1 MKNPALSAILL
12 PKLSYR
18 RAKAIT
24 LALAITCAAVSAFAA
39 KPIPIANGRHATAF
53 ASTITSFAPTSG
65 APGTLV
71 TITGTGFTAAS
82 TVTVGG
88 KLAIVTS
95 YTATQIVGMVMPGAA
110 TGKVTVNTGAD
121 VNSATNF
128 TVTPTSFPTQQLG
141 AKLADTATYPN
152 AYQLQYAESHGGLP
166 LPATSYRYKNVKQG
180 NNVVVS
186 ADGNTAVAA
195 SLVGLNYET
204 QQAYAIP
211 GGLTFYEKHN
221 GAWVKTGYYFLNFSI
236 GPAPFGKA
244 LALNAN
250 GTVLF
255 VTHSADFDPYNAP
268 ISIFEKQ
275 NGVWKPTTFQG
286 YGQSVAVSADGN
298 TAVTG
303 YGALRYVRGGV
314 IATEFTT
321 VYHRINGNLTKDPT
335 LPGDGS
341 FNLTGIPDSVKT
353 VDFGEN
359 KQAGG
364 NVALS
369 ADGKTLAATSYSN
382 GTFIMKLNGTQWVKE
397 ELLTGA
403 AGLISLSADGN
414 VLVSTN
420 SGYPANTAPGYT
432 KLFTRTGSTWSSAQI
447 IPEAGT
453 ASITADGNIILF
465 SGNSGPVIYARN
477 NAGVWVKQNSALSAD
492 PATSV
497 AISADGTTAF
507 SGNVDDSSVGQVQ
520 TKIYTGNT
528 VYENGQYTT
537 TTDTSYRTDP
547 YGSLTAYSVAPPT
560 SIASVSPTT
569 GPVGTLVKVT
579 GVSLNGATL
588 NIGGKDAIVV
598 SNTGTVI
605 TGMVMPGAVTGPVI
619 VTKGSTVTGG
629 NFTVTATPY
638 PKQQQ
643 GPIMADLNTYNGS
656 RPVGQGSSFALSAD
670 GNTAIAGSLNGLNG
684 VGRGGLTFYARTN
697 GTWAQSGQY
706 YASSSEDVRLGG
718 SISINAEGT
727 VAISG
732 SNYLGEASNGLVYA
746 FEKQNGLWKKT
757 SELGHGRTSSLSA
770 DGNTAVVGYAT
781 YDGVRVTEGI
791 TVYHRVNGAWVKDP
805 EVAGSPMPATIDL
818 GSGVTAGS
826 LVRISADG
834 KTIAAVSGNDRGTHV
849 LIHNGTN
856 WVVQTHLPLGDNATS
871 LSADGNILLIARNVY
886 MRTGTAWSLAQTIA
900 EPGDGAM
907 SADGNSIIF
916 TRNTGPV
923 VYTRNGAGTWV
934 KRNVT
939 LSEKFAPAVAISA
952 DGTTAFSGD
961 QTDFTFG
968 LPNGPGVGSVTA
980 YTTGDPITV
989 ASISPTAGPV
999 GTIIKVTGTGF
1010 LGTTVKI
1017 GGVNA
1022 VNVSNTG
1029 TTLTALVMPGT
1040 NTGAVTITDGDISAG
1055 NFTVTPTLYPNI
1067 QQGPALADTS
1077 KYISHNSARAP
1088 LSLYR
1093 AQQGYSVAISAD
1105 GNSALAGMGVGE
1117 IQNFVNGGVIFYE
1130 RQNGSWKQ
1138 SGGVFS
1144 TGSQNGNYGPRG
1156 YESTMNANGTI
1167 AIVTG
1172 QGARGINAGSFA
1184 AFYYKVNGVWTEGA
1198 GIGGGQ
1204 TAALSAD
1211 GNTAVI
1217 GDYHTGK
1224 GTKGGTPQIRTL
1236 KVYHRIGSNWVE
1248 GSDIPLSA
1256 NTTITAAVTTSTAA
1270 ISADAKVIA
1279 ASSPVGS
1286 NQYTSVFVKTDADW
1300 VLATDLPNIAGDK
1313 LALSGDGALLL
1324 ISNSNTGASVYSR
1337 NGDTW
1342 ALKQQLPQNGRGSLN
1357 IDGSVIMF
1365 AEGSGTVVYTRS
1377 GNANWVKQ
1385 TTSFGPSAGFAV
1397 AVSADGATAF
1407 IGNPRDSSKVP
1418 NQNVMIADANYPN
1431 VGDLTKPQPLG
1442 AAYAF
1447 VAGTPLNAPSGYAN
1461 TLTFTNTT
1469 TTSTTLS
1476 WTKGNG
1482 GLRAVFIGV
1491 KGTAAPLPADYTTYN
1506 ANAAYGSGKQLGTA
1520 GWYCVY
1526 NGDGSSVNISNL
1538 LAGTTYRAEVIEYN
1552 GSNGNERYLTT
1563 RFAPAD
1569 VTTVKAVGTVQASA
1583 VTFAGTTGTTTT
1595 VNWVNGN
1602 GTGRVVFISNSNS
1615 GSPLPANVYYS
1626 ANTRYTSGNQIGTTG
1641 WYCIYNGT
1649 GSTVNVVGL
1658 ASAQN
1663 YRVAVVEYSGT
1674 IAAPKY
1680 LTTGIVPS
1688 NLATPIEAPTGY
1700 STALTFSNTTATTS
1714 TLSWTNGNGAARIVF
1729 IKLGTSGGLTPV
1741 DGVGYAPNNPFTQG
1755 FPIDN
1760 GWYCVYRG
1768 TGSSVNLL
1776 GLSPSSTYRVSVVEY
1791 NGSGNTGGVAYGK
1804 RFNSNNVTTLAQPSV
1819 PATPPTGY
1827 AVSLAFSNTTATSS
1841 TLSWVNSNGAAR
1853 AVFVRI
1859 GTSGALG
1866 VTQQTTYSANNTF
1879 ALGTQAGTS
1888 GWFCVYNGTGNSVNI
1903 SGLNPSTT
1911 YRATVIEYN
1920 GAAGLEGYNLS
1931 RYNGA
1936 NTTTSAAPVLL
1947 LTTNQKR
1954 MLVEQ
1959 DVLSEDINTE
1969 LNVHQGMSPNADG
1982 VNDVFTID
1990 GIGAYPENTVQVM
2003 NSNGELIYSVSGY
2016 NNYSKAFDGHAAN
2029 GTLQKSGTY
2038 FYSLEYKKG
2047 AEVVRKTGYLII
2059 KY

>member
-1 MKNPALSAILL
+1 MNNLTLSAILL

-18 RAKAIT
+18 RAKAII
-24 LALAITCAAVSAFAA
+24 LALAISCTAFSASTA
-39 KPIPIANGRHATAF
+39 KPIPVANGRHATAF
-53 ASTITSFAPTSG
+53 ASTISSFAPASG

-71 TITGTGFTAAS
+71 TVTGTGFTSAS
-82 TVTVGG
+82 TLIIGG
-88 KLAIVTS
+88 KPAIVTS
-95 YTATQIVGMVMPGAA
+95 FTSTQIVGMVMPGAS

-128 TVTPTSFPTQQLG
+128 TVTPTPFPTQQLG
-141 AKLADTATYPN
+141 GKLADTTTYPN

-211 GGLTFYEKHN
+211 GGLTFYEKHD

-255 VTHSADFDPYNAP
+255 VTHSADYDPYNAP
-268 ISIFEKQ
+268 ISVFEKQ

-286 YGQSVAVSADGN
+286 NGQSVAVSADGN

-314 IATEFTT
+314 ITTEYTT
-321 VYHRINGNLTKDPT
+321 VYHRINGNWAKDPT

-353 VDFGEN
+353 IDFGEN
-359 KQAGG
+359 QKAGG

-369 ADGKTLAATSYSN
+369 ADGKTLAATSYLS

-403 AGLISLSADGN
+403 TGLISLSADGN
-414 VLVSTN
+414 VLISTN
-420 SGYPANTAPGYT
+420 AGYLGNTAPGYS
-432 KLFTRTGSTWSSAQI
+432 KLFTRAGSTWSSAQI
-447 IPEAGT
+447 IQEAGT
-453 ASITADGNIILF
+453 ESITADGNIILF
-465 SGNSGPVIYARN
+465 SGNSGPVIYIRN
-477 NAGVWVKQNSALSAD
+477 NAGVWVKQNKALSAGS
-492 PATSV
+492 ATSV

-507 SGNVDDSSVGQVQ
+507 SGNVDDNSVGQVK
-520 TKIYTGNT
+520 TKIYTSNT
-528 VYENGQYTT
+528 VYENGQYIT

-547 YGSLTAYSVAPPT
+547 YGSLTAYSVAPPM

-579 GVSLNGATL
+579 GTSLEGATL
-588 NIGGKDAIVV
+588 SIGGKDAIVV

-605 TGMVMPGAVTGPVI
+605 TGMVMPGTVTGVVSI
-619 VTKGSTVTGG
+619 TNGTTVAGG
-629 NFTVTATPY
+629 NFTVTPTPY

-656 RPVGQGSSFALSAD
+656 RPVGQGSSLALSAD
-670 GNTAIAGSLNGLNG
+670 GNTAMVGSLNGLNG
-684 VGRGGLTFYARTN
+684 VNRGGLTFYERNN

-706 YASSSEDVRLGG
+706 YATAAEDVQLGG
-718 SISINAEGT
+718 NISINADGT
-727 VAISG
+727 VAIS
-732 SNYLGEASNGLVYA
+732 ASNWRGGNAPENLVYA
-746 FEKQNGLWKKT
+746 FEKQNGVWKKT
-757 SELGHGRTSSLSA
+757 AELGRGFSASVSA
-770 DGNTAVVGYAT
+770 DGNTIAVGYGVSRAT
-781 YDGVRVTEGI
+781 PIQGVTI
-791 TVYHRVNGAWVKDP
+791 YHRINGIWVKDP
-805 EVAGSPMPATIDL
+805 EVPNSPVPATIDF
-818 GSGVTAGS
+818 GAGISAGAIVTM
-826 LVRISADG
+826 SADG
-834 KTIAAVSGNDRGTHV
+834 KTIAAASLFGHGTYIV
-849 LIHNGTN
+849 TYNGTK
-856 WVVQTHLPLGDNATS
+856 WVVQANIPQIENRMS
-871 LSADGNILLIARNVY
+871 LTADGNLLLMGGNIYARK
-886 MRTGTAWSLAQTIA
+886 GTAWSLAQTMP
-900 EPGDGAM
+900 EHTDGSI
-907 SADGNSIIF
+907 SADGNSIILS
-916 TRNTGPV
+916 RNTGPV

-934 KRNVT
+934 KRNVI
-939 LSEKFAPAVAISA
+939 LSDKFAPEVAISA
-952 DGTTAFSGD
+952 DGTTAFSSNS
-961 QTDFTFG
+961 TDFTFG
-968 LPNGPGVGSVTA
+968 LQGGPNVGSVTA
-980 YTTGDPITV
+980 YTTGEPTTV
-989 ASISPTAGPV
+989 ASVSPTTGPV
-999 GTIIKVTGTGF
+999 GTIIKLSGTGL
-1010 LGTTVKI
+1010 LGTGVKI
-1017 GGVNA
+1017 GGVDA
-1022 VNVSNTG
+1022 VIVNNTG
-1029 TTLTALVMPGT
+1029 TTMSALVMPGT
-1040 NTGAVTITDGDISAG
+1040 ITGAVTITDGNIAAG

-1067 QQGPALADTS
+1067 RQSPAMADTS
-1077 KYISHNSARAP
+1077 KYISHNPGRQP
-1088 LSLYR
+1088 LSLRR

-1105 GNSALAGMGVGE
+1105 GNSAVAGVGVGE

-1130 RQNGSWKQ
+1130 RQNGAWQQ

-1144 TGSQNGNYGPRG
+1144 TGSQNGNFGPRG
-1156 YESTMNANGTI
+1156 YESTMNADGTV

-1172 QGARGINAGSFA
+1172 QGATGVNSGNFAGV
-1184 AFYYKVNGVWTEGA
+1184 YYKVNGIWTEGA

-1224 GTKGGTPQIRTL
+1224 GTKGGVPQIRTL
-1236 KVYHRIGSNWVE
+1236 NVYNRIGSNWVQ
-1248 GSDIPLSA
+1248 GSDIPFSA
-1256 NTTITAAVTTSTAA
+1256 GTTATAA
-1270 ISADAKVIA
+1270 ISADGKVIA
-1279 ASSPVGS
+1279 GSTPVGS
-1286 NQYTSVFVKTDADW
+1286 NQYTSVFVKTDAEW

-1324 ISNSNTGASVYSR
+1324 ISNSITGASVYGR
-1337 NGDTW
+1337 NGNTW
-1342 ALKQQLPQNGRGSLN
+1342 ALKQQLPQNGRGSIN

-1365 AEGSGTVVYTRS
+1365 AEATGTVVYTRAGS
-1377 GNANWVKQ
+1377 ANWVKQ
-1385 TTSFGPSAGFAV
+1385 TTSFDPSAGFAI
-1397 AVSADGATAF
+1397 AVSADGTTAF
-1407 IGNPRDSSKVP
+1407 MGNPRDSSKVP
-1418 NQNVMIADANYPN
+1418 NQNVMIADAYYPN
-1431 VGDLTKPQPLG
+1431 VGDLTKLQALG
-1442 AAYAF
+1442 AVTAF
-1447 VAGTPLNAPSGYAN
+1447 VAGTPVNAPSGYAN

-1469 TTSTTLS
+1469 TTGTTLS

-1491 KGTAAPLPADYTTYN
+1491 KGTAAPLPADFTTYN
-1506 ANAAYGSGKQLGTA
+1506 ANAAYGSGKPLGTA

-1526 NGDGSSVNISNL
+1526 NGDGSSVNITNL

-1552 GSNGNERYLTT
+1552 GNNGNERYLTT

-1569 VTTVKAVGTVQASA
+1569 VTTLKAPGTVQASA

-1602 GTGRVVFISNSNS
+1602 GTGRAVFINKTNS
-1615 GSPLPANVYYS
+1615 GAPLPADVYYS
-1626 ANTRYTSGNQIGTTG
+1626 GNSKFTGGNQIGSSG

-1649 GSTVNVVGL
+1649 GSTANVTLLTSG
-1658 ASAQN
+1658 QT

-1680 LTTGIVPS
+1680 LTTGITPANVS
-1688 NLATPIEAPTGY
+1688 TPIEAPSGY
-1700 STALTFSNTTATTS
+1700 STALTFSNTTATSS

-1729 IKLGTSGGLTPV
+1729 IKKGTSGGFTPV
-1741 DGVGYAPNNPFTQG
+1741 DGVGYAPNNPYTQG
-1755 FPIDN
+1755 FALSD

-1768 TGSSVNLL
+1768 TGNSVNLL
-1776 GLSPSSTYRVSVVEY
+1776 GLSPVSTYRVAVIDY
-1791 NGSGNTGGVAYGK
+1791 NGTGNTGGVAYGK
-1804 RFNSNNVTTLAQPSV
+1804 RFNSQNVTTLAAPNVQ
-1819 PATPPTGY
+1819 ATPPTGY
-1827 AVSLAFSNTTATSS
+1827 AVSLAFSNTASTST

-1866 VTQQTTYSANNTF
+1866 VTQGTTYTANNTF
-1879 ALGTQAGTS
+1879 AAGTQAGTS
-1888 GWFCVYNGTGNSVNI
+1888 GWFCVYNGTGNNVNI
-1903 SGLNPSTT
+1903 VGLNPSTT

-1920 GAAGLEGYNLS
+1920 GAPGLEGYNLS

-1936 NTTTSAAPVLL
+1936 NVTTTVAPVLL

-1959 DVLSEDINTE
+1959 DVIADDAVSE
-1969 LNVHQGMSPNADG
+1969 LNVHQGVSPNGDG

-1990 GIGAYPENTVQVM
+1990 GIGAYPENTVKVIN
-2003 NSNGELIYSVSGY
+2003 NSGDVIYSVTGY
-2016 NNYSKAFDGHAAN
+2016 NNYGKSFDGHAAN
-2029 GTLQKSGTY
+2029 GTLQKAGTY

-2047 AEVVRKTGYLII
+2047 TEVIHKTGYLVI